1 MSALLVA
8 SSGPQAAVN
17 ETAGVWQQ
25 GHAGDVIEEDQAVIE
40 EYCVRCHSERRLR
53 GNLSLETFDVSS
65 PESSPEIAE
74 AMIVK
79 LRAGM
84 MPPPGAAR
92 PQESDLIRLAEG
104 LEARMDQIAL
114 ERGDPGGR
122 TFQRLNRAEYA
133 RSIESLL
140 GLRIDPA
147 NYLPLDTK
155 SENFDNCLLYT
166 SDAAD
171 E

>member
-1 MSALLVA
+1 MKTLAVSTTLMSALLVA

-84 MPPPGAAR
+84 MPP
-92 PQESDLIRLAEG
+92 DLRN
-104 LEARMDQIAL
+104 QI
-114 ERGDPGGR
+114 
-122 TFQRLNRAEYA
+122 
-133 RSIESLL
+133 
-140 GLRIDPA
+140 
-147 NYLPLDTK
+147 
-155 SENFDNCLLYT
+155 
-166 SDAAD
+166 
-171 E
+171 